1 MGPPSAVTDYSDAK
15 DFLDQIGQS
24 VHAEVQSDAET
35 YKDELKG
42 SLSHVSTNA
51 ETANTADP
59 CTFEY
64 DKHTTLAKGNTK
76 PCGNEGKEDINRFSD
91 KQGAQ
96 CDDKKIEG
104 NKGKESGA
112 CAPYRRLSL
121 CNKNMV
127 KMDTNNNDGKAKHD
141 LLAEVCMAAKFEGES
156 LNTYSAQYDAEYPS
170 GSGHTTCTALAR
182 SFADIGDIVRGRDL
196 YSGNTKEKEK
206 RKQLDDKLKKI
217 FAKIY
222 EKLEQPAKVYYEDKD
237 TDKNYY
243 KLREDWWTANRHTVW
258 KAMTCSEKLSNA
270 SYFRTTCSDER
281 GGAQANHYCRCNGD
295 KPGEDNPNTDPPTYF
310 DYVPQYLRWFEEW
323 AEDFC
328 RKKKKYVDIVKTYCR
343 DEKEKYC
350 SLNGYDCT
358 KTKLAI
364 GKYRMGNQC
373 TKCFFACYPYEKW
386 IDNQRKQFLKQKNKY
401 TDEINGTSRSSRQ
414 RRGATTSNY
423 EGYEKKFYEKL
434 KGNYSEVNKFLEKLS
449 KENVC
454 KRVEDDK
461 GGTINFKN
469 VNSTSGGTAVG
480 ASGTNDASQGTFYRS
495 DYCQPCPYCGMK
507 KKEPGK
513 EWEKK
518 DENCK
523 NIKLYRPRSGQDGT
537 PINFLYSGEGETEI
551 KEKLEQF
558 CTKTQNGGG
567 ASGDCG
573 GNSDSS
579 LCEPWKCYHVN
590 QLVKDQVGVEDDD
603 DGEYETDVQNAGGL
617 CILKNDQRN
626 EENKAKSQNNHADIQ
641 KTFNNFFN
649 FWVAHML
656 KDSIHWKK
664 KLEKC
669 LKNGNRIKCGNNKC
683 KDNCGCFLKWV
694 KQKKD
699 EWKPIKEHFYK
710 QEAFKNKGKNGEG
723 DMLAGLM
730 SCPDF
735 VLQYNLKEEFLKGDS
750 EDASAQDNQNSLNA
764 EELKHIRE
772 MLQQAGVASDLAAF
786 GGTCTQG
793 PVAEQNTIMD
803 KLLDHEEEI
812 ATKCKETH
820 KDDQCKPKAQQENL
834 ARAETATSPNVQPAS
849 EDDDEDL
856 DNEEDDDE
864 DEDEEDQAVDATVNG
879 DGTEVVEET
888 KKSKPPVD
896 LLRVLNIPKGD
907 YGIPTLKST
916 NRYIPYGTDRYKG
929 KTYIYME
936 GDTDEDKYTFMSDT
950 TDITS
955 SSESEY
961 EEIDINDI
969 YVPGSPKYKTLI
981 EVVLEPSKRDTSN
994 KSSGTKDTQN
1004 ITTSDTPRNKPIN
1017 DVEWNSLKNDFIS
1030 NILQNSQMDLPQNN
1044 ISRDTSI
1051 NIHPDVSILQ
1061 DSMQEKPFITS
1072 IQDRDLHN
1080 GEEVTYNINLDDHKN
1095 MNFSTNH
1102 DNITPKNNQN
1112 DLYTGI
1118 DLINDS
1124 ISGNHNVDIYDELL
1138 KRKENELFGTNHTK
1152 HTTTNSV
1159 AKQTHNEPIV
1169 NQINLFHKWLDRH
1182 KNMCEQWDK
1191 NKKEEFLDK
1200 LKKEW
1205 NKENNNNSG
1214 DINNRY
1220 ENVLNTDVSI
1230 QIDMH
1235 NPKPKNEFTNM
1246 DTNSDNFIKDTILD
1260 DLDKHPETYFY
1271 DIYDDDI
1278 TYFDTDD
1285 VKPPMD
1291 DIHIKEQTEMN
1302 ALHNNKM
1309 NELLEKEYPISD
1321 IWNI

>member
-1 MGPPSAVTDYSDAK
+1 MDSDEYYPVRSILEG
-15 DFLDQIGQS
+15 FQS
-24 VHAEVQSDAET
+24 RPEF
-35 YKDELKG
+35 K
-42 SLSHVSTNA
+42 NA
-51 ETANTADP
+51 I
-59 CTFEY
+59 
-64 DKHTTLAKGNTK
+64 K
-76 PCGNEGKEDINRFSD
+76 PCPNLN
-91 KQGAQ
+91 
-96 CDDKKIEG
+96 
-104 NKGKESGA
+104 
-112 CAPYRRLSL
+112 
-121 CNKNMV
+121 
-127 KMDTNNNDGKAKHD
+127 
-141 LLAEVCMAAKFEGES
+141 KFESFCGLNRTES
-156 LNTYSAQYDAEYPS
+156 
-170 GSGHTTCTALAR
+170 
-182 SFADIGDIVRGRDL
+182 
-196 YSGNTKEKEK
+196 
-206 RKQLDDKLKKI
+206 
-217 FAKIY
+217 
-222 EKLEQPAKVYYEDKD
+222 
-237 TDKNYY
+237 
-243 KLREDWWTANRHTVW
+243 
-258 KAMTCSEKLSNA
+258 
-270 SYFRTTCSDER
+270 
-281 GGAQANHYCRCNGD
+281 
-295 KPGEDNPNTDPPTYF
+295 
-310 DYVPQYLRWFEEW
+310 
-323 AEDFC
+323 
-328 RKKKKYVDIVKTYCR
+328 
-343 DEKEKYC
+343 
-350 SLNGYDCT
+350 
-358 KTKLAI
+358 
-364 GKYRMGNQC
+364 
-373 TKCFFACYPYEKW
+373 
-386 IDNQRKQFLKQKNKY
+386 
-401 TDEINGTSRSSRQ
+401 
-414 RRGATTSNY
+414 
-423 EGYEKKFYEKL
+423 
-434 KGNYSEVNKFLEKLS
+434 
-449 KENVC
+449 
-454 KRVEDDK
+454 
-461 GGTINFKN
+461 
-469 VNSTSGGTAVG
+469 
-480 ASGTNDASQGTFYRS
+480 SQ
-495 DYCQPCPYCGMK
+495 
-507 KKEPGK
+507 KKEG
-513 EWEKK
+513 EKK
-518 DENCK
+518 DIVECLLDKLGEKAKNCPGK
-523 NIKLYRPRSGQDGT
+523 P
-537 PINFLYSGEGETEI
+537 
-551 KEKLEQF
+551 
-558 CTKTQNGGG
+558 
-567 ASGDCG
+567 SGDTQTAC
-573 GNSDSS
+573 DA
-579 LCEPWKCYHVN
+579 YTH
-590 QLVKDQVGVEDDD
+590 VEDDD
-603 DGEYETDVQNAGGL
+603 EPMEGENPVTQPNICPAP
-617 CILKNDQRN
+617 
-626 EENKAKSQNNHADIQ
+626 AD
-641 KTFNNFFN
+641 
-649 FWVAHML
+649 
-656 KDSIHWKK
+656 DKK
-664 KLEKC
+664 KE
-669 LKNGNRIKCGNNKC
+669 
-683 KDNCGCFLKWV
+683 
-694 KQKKD
+694 
-699 EWKPIKEHFYK
+699 E
-710 QEAFKNKGKNGEG
+710 EG
-723 DMLAGLM
+723 DD
-730 SCPDF
+730 CKP
-735 VLQYNLKEEFLKGDS
+735 
-750 EDASAQDNQNSLNA
+750 
-764 EELKHIRE
+764 
-772 MLQQAGVASDLAAF
+772 AAVPAIP
-786 GGTCTQG
+786 TPATPTEPKPPKPPSRQ
-793 PVAEQNTIMD
+793 PRNV
-803 KLLDHEEEI
+803 LDHPAVI
-812 ATKCKETH
+812 
-820 KDDQCKPKAQQENL
+820 PSL
-834 ARAETATSPNVQPAS
+834 ATSTLMWS
-849 EDDDEDL
+849 IGIGF
-856 DNEEDDDE
+856 
-864 DEDEEDQAVDATVNG
+864 ATF
-879 DGTEVVEET
+879 TYFYLKKKT
-888 KKSKPPVD
+888 KSSVGN
-896 LLRVLNIPKGD
+896 LFQILQIPKGD

-1051 NIHPDVSILQ
+1051 NIHPAVSILQ

-1230 QIDMH
+1230 QIDMN

-1246 DTNSDNFIKDTILD
+1246 NTNSDNFIKDTILD